1 MLVPYQWGWGGE
13 WLCCWWLGWA
23 VLWKAVICEDLYGAK
38 AESVL
43 SETQNSWVNNK
54 QTCSNY
60 TDKFVLVSTNE
71 NQCRECLC
79 CVLTIYNTVLKNIR
93 KKRN

>member
-1 MLVPYQWGWGGE
+1 M
-13 WLCCWWLGWA
+13 
-23 VLWKAVICEDLYGAK
+23 LWKAVICEDLYGAK

-60 TDKFVLVSTNE
+60 PDKFVLVSTNE
-71 NQCRECLC
+71 NQCKECLC

-93 KKRN
+93 KNVIKNLTKKLTFPYRSDVVE